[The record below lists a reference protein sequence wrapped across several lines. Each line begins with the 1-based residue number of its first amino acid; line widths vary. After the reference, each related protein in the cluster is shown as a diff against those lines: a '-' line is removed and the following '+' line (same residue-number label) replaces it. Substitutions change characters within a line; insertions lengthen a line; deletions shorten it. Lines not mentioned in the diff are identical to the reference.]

1 VYILISITNAS
12 ISTEYFHTREEA
24 RGQMFDE
31 LLDAGVYEGVY
42 EPDDLP
48 DEYRNI
54 EEYEG
59 EFFGWTE
66 YSAYVSTD
74 KRDYNWLI
82 EEVPK
87 EV

>member
-1 VYILISITNAS
+1 MYILISITNAS

-31 LLDAGVYEGVY
+31 LLDAGVYE
-42 EPDDLP
+42 PDDLP
-48 DEYRNI
+48 DEYRKI
-54 EEYEG
+54 KEYEG
-59 EFFGWTE
+59 GFFGWTE

-74 KRDYNWLI
+74 KHDYNWLI